1 MGNSSYIN
9 GDVEIMYDDSELRQT
24 NHHVNPLFYLFVFL
38 LSHSLEEV
46 GWGRQRTGGGAASDI
61 SMWET

>member
-24 NHHVNPLFYLFVFL
+24 NHHVNPLFYLFCVL
-38 LSHSLEEV
+38 ALPQLRGGRV
-46 GWGRQRTGGGAASDI
+46 GATEDWRWGGK
-61 SMWET
+61 